1 VSTTDPAY
9 TDPRLEAFS
18 RDPRVMVLWGRR
30 TGRLSAASE
39 SSWLV
44 NLSNGTWT
52 FDQLSKLTP
61 VPPTMQSSAAAA
73 RSLSDAEVWERVY
86 GHE

>member
-1 VSTTDPAY
+1 VTTAY

-61 VPPTMQSSAAAA
+61 VPPTHQHGAVAV
-73 RSLSDAEVWERVY
+73 SLSGQDIWDRVY
-86 GHE
+86 GGTRHD